1 MFSTN
6 LAELHN
12 ATLGHL
18 LARSGRLIQEATLQ
32 RLHKQ
37 GHPEIRPRWIE
48 VLRHLENGP
57 IRQGLLASKM
67 KISKQATHKLA
78 QELESHSYVEIT
90 LDPSDGRARLIK
102 VTQKGL
108 RMWTKG
114 LREMQKIERKI
125 QKDFSAAKIKKLKT
139 LSLSLLQTLESQ
151 QFTP

>member
-1 MFSTN
+1 
-6 LAELHN
+6 
-12 ATLGHL
+12 
-18 LARSGRLIQEATLQ
+18 
-32 RLHKQ
+32 
-37 GHPEIRPRWIE
+37 
-48 VLRHLENGP
+48 
-57 IRQGLLASKM
+57 M